1 MRSPLFQMV
10 CYNLIFL
17 FIVESIQIRKNLL
30 THQFCGVVH
39 VILKTESLVP
49 DVLKIAVEVNGVY
62 IFKKQTL

>member
-1 MRSPLFQMV
+1 MV
-10 CYNLIFL
+10 CYNSIFL

-39 VILKTESLVP
+39 VILKAESLVP

-62 IFKKQTL
+62 LFKKQTLYKNSC